1 METYK
6 INEMTRKESTEFFGT
21 WFAQDAT
28 PVEIAAKCAA
38 RLELMEE
45 WRKNLTNL
53 KSVQEILVLEQKKAD
68 MKKTVSSMS
77 ADEKAEM
84 IKLLN
89 E

>member
-1 METYK
+1 MNTLYSS
-6 INEMTRKESTEFFGT
+6 EMTRQDLVKQFGT
-21 WFAQDAT
+21 WFPKNAT
-28 PVEIAAKCAA
+28 SAEIAAKCEQ

>member
-6 INEMTRKESTEFFGT
+6 INEMTRKESTESFGT

-45 WRKNLTNL
+45 WMKNLTIL
-53 KSVQEILVLEQKKAD
+53 KEEKEALILEQKKNE
-68 MKKTVSSMS
+68 MKKLVSSMS
-77 ADEKAEM
+77 EAEKAELLT
-84 IKLLN
+84 LLN
-89 E
+89 S